1 MSGVGSSGAD
11 RRSIGVL
18 SVAEVG
24 LGTLACAT
32 TTLLYTSYFTGLSY
46 LLPLLTAAVGGAV
59 LAGVAALRHWRA
71 GATLL
76 AAVLGFV
83 VLAVFGV
90 FTSTLTF
97 GVPTV
102 DTAAELGSGLVRGW
116 ARMLSVSLPADITG
130 ELLVTP
136 AVITWSAAFLATT
149 LALRTRSVLAPLL
162 PSLVALVVGLLF
174 TASRTD
180 SALLVTAVFLVAT
193 LALMLVRSIRWDSID
208 IDIAEQPDQAPDSA
222 SGGRLRLMASRAAFG
237 VPIVLVAALVG
248 TTGAGLIP
256 VSTGDERFDP
266 RDAVPLRL
274 ELNDT
279 LTPLATLKSQLRD
292 PQRQLF
298 TVRIDNNDTGADI
311 DRVRTAVLDSFD
323 GALWATD
330 DSFLVA
336 GHTLTPDPSLIDAR
350 QVAMHVSIAQLNGP
364 YLPSLGWPVHVDRPG
379 FGFSSTSGALVTNNA
394 LTGVSYDVVGELRP
408 RDDDAL
414 RDAVPNLT
422 EGADRY
428 ARPPPGLP
436 PDIRAKGVE
445 LTSTTSIPYLKLVA
459 IETYLQKLPY
469 SLDARPGHSYD
480 AVLRLFSSDPRDQ
493 AGYAEQHASAFA
505 VLARSQGFPTRVA
518 VGYLLN
524 PDQRRNNTYTVMSG
538 DAHAWAEVNLTGYGW
553 VAFNP
558 TDPARTP
565 DPPPGEKRTEAGPA
579 DAPADSKN
587 RGSQPRVDPNLPD
600 RGAETNLL
608 AWPLLPLTLFVVLL
622 VLVPAVIAGEKIRRR
637 RQRRSGSS
645 AAQVVGAWR
654 ETTDRLVEH
663 GVGVS
668 QSLTAQQVA
677 QRAEQQ
683 LGEPAASVA
692 VLAPIVTKAIFCPI
706 PPDDDTVREA
716 WELDTQLSRALRRV
730 DGPFGRV
737 RAWLDPRPLIAGRQD
752 RRRRQRSW
760 ERLQG
765 G

>member
-1 MSGVGSSGAD
+1 MSSGDSSGAD

-18 SVAEVG
+18 PVAEVG

-32 TTLLYTSYFTGLSY
+32 TTLFYTSYFTGLSY
-46 LLPLLTAAVGGAV
+46 LLPLLIAAAGGAV
-59 LAGVAALRHWRA
+59 LASVAVLRHWRA

-90 FTSTLTF
+90 FTSTLIF
-97 GVPTV
+97 GVSSV
-102 DTAAELGSGLVRGW
+102 DTAAGLRSGLVRGW
-116 ARMLSVSLPADITG
+116 ARMLTVGLPADVTG

-162 PSLVALVVGLLF
+162 PPLVALVMGLLF

-180 SALLVTAVFLVAT
+180 SALPVTAVFLVAT
-193 LALMLVRSIRWDSID
+193 LALMLVRSIRSDSND
-208 IDIAEQPDQAPDSA
+208 IDLAEQPDQAQDSA
-222 SGGRLRLMASRAAFG
+222 SASRLRLMAGRAAFG

-248 TTGAGLIP
+248 TTGAGLNP
-256 VSTGDERFDP
+256 VSTGEQRFDP
-266 RDAVPLRL
+266 RDVVPL
-274 ELNDT
+274 ELNLRDT

-292 PQRQLF
+292 PKRELF
-298 TVRIDNNDTGADI
+298 TVRIDDNGTGI
-311 DRVRTAVLDSFD
+311 DRVRTAVLDTFD
-323 GALWATD
+323 GAFWASD

-336 GHTLTPDPSLIDAR
+336 GRTLTPDPSLIDAR
-350 QVAMHVSIAQLNGP
+350 RVAMHVSIAQLDGP
-364 YLPSLGWPVHVDRPG
+364 YLPSVGWPVHVDRPG
-379 FGFSSTSGALVTNNA
+379 FGFSSTSGALVTNDA
-394 LTGVSYDVVGELRP
+394 LIGMSYDVVGELRP
-408 RDDDAL
+408 RNDDAM
-414 RDAVPNLT
+414 RDTLLNVT
-422 EGADRY
+422 EGSDRY
-428 ARPPPGLP
+428 TRPPPGLP
-436 PDIRAKGVE
+436 PDIQAKGAE
-445 LTSTTSIPYLKLVA
+445 LTSTASTPYLKLVA

-480 AVLRLFSSDPRDQ
+480 AVRRLFSSDPHDQ
-493 AGYAEQHASAFA
+493 VGYAEQYASAFA
-505 VLARSQGFPTRVA
+505 VLARSQGFPARVA

-524 PDQRRNNTYTVMSG
+524 PGRRRDNTYTVTSG

-558 TDPARTP
+558 TNPARTP
-565 DPPPGEKRTEAGPA
+565 SDPGEKPTQAGPD
-579 DAPADSKN
+579 DAPANSQD
-587 RGSQPRVDPNLPD
+587 RGSQPIVDPGLPAS
-600 RGAETNLL
+600 GAETSPLT
-608 AWPLLPLTLFVVLL
+608 WPLLPLTLFIMLL
-622 VLVPAVIAGEKIRRR
+622 VLLPVVIAGEKIRRR
-637 RQRRSGSS
+637 RQRRRTGSG
-645 AAQVVGAWR
+645 AARIVGAWR

-663 GVGVS
+663 GVGIP

-716 WELDTQLSRALRRV
+716 WELDAQLSRDLRRV
-730 DGPFGRV
+730 DGPLGRV
-737 RAWLDPRPLIAGRQD
+737 RAWLDPRPLIADRQD
-752 RRRRQRSW
+752 RRRRRRSW